1 MQPRAPRPLV
11 DDAEP
16 HGYKNPD
23 AEMRPE
29 MQIGLPADAEVAAT
43 PDFDELAADILD
55 RIRKIL
61 RRRPALAACAC
72 EHAACEMWDP
82 DLGAEKKG
90 CAQPSAPRSIDQ
102 ALPTLRLGESLER
115 AEREISARAAC
126 PRIRDPRR
134 RR

>member
-29 MQIGLPADAEVAAT
+29 MQIGLPADAGVAAT

-55 RIRKIL
+55 RIREEFYAVDRHWRL
-61 RRRPALAACAC
+61 VYAN
-72 EHAACEMWDP
+72 HAACEMWGT
-82 DLGAEKKG
+82 DLGAEKKEVRP
-90 CAQPSAPRSIDQ
+90 AIRAKVDRSGP
-102 ALPTLRLGESLER
+102 AN
-115 AEREISARAAC
+115 AATGG
-126 PRIRDPRR
+126 RV
-134 RR
+134 